1 MAVLGHV
8 EEKEEEKASGEGKDD
23 AGMLEAGTRN

>member
-8 EEKEEEKASGEGKDD
+8 EEKEEEKASGEGRDD